1 MLDRS
6 SFHSALCLGSLLV
19 SIEGAALA
27 QGSQPIAP
35 VDDAYPPSSP
45 SPPPPPVYRQPKP
58 EPERETISRSYVQM
72 SMGFLAGG
80 RRYSDSLFESTN
92 GVAPNLS
99 EPFVNAP
106 FDSETVLGLR
116 YELHAVFS
124 YVRGTIGVDFP
135 FSAFRARDATGVYSL
150 DGKNVNVAI
159 QSMRPYELRFG
170 IGGEYPVWVF
180 APFLD
185 LIGYAYWTNLGV
197 AVDDAKAEYQAKG
210 FGFSAHGGVRI
221 HAKPWFFLQV
231 AADAGLYGPV
241 RWNAELSIGFS
252 APAKRW

>member
-1 MLDRS
+1 MHYRTTWLCS
-6 SFHSALCLGSLLV
+6 LCLTSLMGSAPG
-19 SIEGAALA
+19 IAHA
-27 QGSQPIAP
+27 QSTQPIAP
-35 VDDAYPPSSP
+35 VDDSYPPQTP
-45 SPPPPPVYRQPKP
+45 SPPPPPPYRQPK
-58 EPERETISRSYVQM
+58 PERETISRSYVHM

-80 RRYSDSLFESTN
+80 RRYADSLFESTN

-99 EPFVNAP
+99 EQFVRAP
-106 FDSETVLGLR
+106 FESETVLGLR

-135 FSAFRARDATGVYSL
+135 FSTFSAREATGVYSL

-231 AADAGLYGPV
+231 AGDAGLYGPV